1 MNIRLA
7 AIATAAALLAAFGAF
22 YFLVPP
28 PAQLNMIDWITPG
41 ETNVTQ
47 VAEAVA
53 YGPAARQQLDVWAPA
68 SRSAE
73 KLPVVVFFYGGGWHD
88 GDRGSYAFAGR
99 AFANQGFVAVVP
111 DYRLVPGVRFPTFVQ
126 DCALA
131 VKWARDH
138 AAEFGGDPARISLA
152 GHSAGAYNAAMLA
165 LDAHFLRDVGV
176 DPKVVRAAALLAGP
190 YNFAPFDAGAAQ
202 NAFGAW
208 PNVAQTQPISF
219 ARRDAPPL
227 LLMQGTGDDTVKPHN
242 TTDLAARLKSV
253 GAQVVL
259 RLYPGKSHNDLVIG
273 LSKPFRTN
281 APTLADSV
289 VFLKLHSQ

>member
-1 MNIRLA
+1 MTMRVMI
-7 AIATAAALLAAFGAF
+7 IAFAGAVLAAFGAF
-22 YFLVPP
+22 YVLVPP
-28 PAQLNMIDWITPG
+28 PTQLNLIDWATPG
-41 ETNVTQ
+41 EAD
-47 VAEAVA
+47 VAQLARDVP
-53 YGPAARQQLDVWAPA
+53 YGSAPRQQLDVWAPA
-68 SRSAE
+68 SRSPE

-111 DYRLVPGVRFPTFVQ
+111 DYRLVPAVRFPTFLQ

-138 AAEFGGDPARISLA
+138 AADFGGDPARITLA

-165 LDAHFLRDVGV
+165 LDGHFLRDVGV
-176 DPKVVRAAALLAGP
+176 DPKIIRAAALLAGP
-190 YNFAPFDAGAAQ
+190 YNFAPFDVGAAQ

-219 ARRDAPPL
+219 ARADAPPL
-227 LLMQGTGDDTVKPHN
+227 LLMQGTGDDTVRPHN
-242 TTDLAARLKSV
+242 AGDLAVRLKAV
-253 GAQVVL
+253 GAPVAL
-259 RLYPGKSHNDLVIG
+259 KLYPGKSHNDLVMG
-273 LSKPFRTN
+273 LSKPFRGN
-281 APTLADSV
+281 APSLADSV

>member
-1 MNIRLA
+1 MNIRSA

-41 ETNVTQ
+41 EGNVTQ

-190 YNFAPFDAGAAQ
+190 YNFAPFDPGAAQ

-208 PNVAQTQPISF
+208 PIVAQTQPISF

-227 LLMQGTGDDTVKPHN
+227 LLMQGTADDTVKPHN

-259 RLYPGKSHNDLVIG
+259 RLYPGKSHNDLVMG

-281 APTLADSV
+281 ARTLADSV

>member
-1 MNIRLA
+1 MNIRFVILA
-7 AIATAAALLAAFGAF
+7 TLGVLALAFGAF

-28 PAQLNMIDWITPG
+28 PTQLNLIDLATPG
-41 ETNVTQ
+41 EAGAAEVTQ
-47 VAEAVA
+47 AVA
-53 YGPAARQQLDVWAPA
+53 YGTAPRQQLDVWAPRA
-68 SRSAE
+68 RGSA

-111 DYRLVPGVRFPTFVQ
+111 DYRLVPQVRFPLFLQ

-138 AAEFGGDPARISLA
+138 VAEFGGDPARITLA

-165 LDAHFLRDVGV
+165 LDGHYLRDVGV

-190 YNFAPFDAGAAQ
+190 YNFAPFDVGAAQ

-219 ARRDAPPL
+219 ARADAPPL
-227 LLMQGTGDDTVKPHN
+227 LLMHGTADTTVRPHN
-242 TTDLAARLKSV
+242 ASDLDAKLTALGAKVALK
-253 GAQVVL
+253 
-259 RLYPGKSHNDLVIG
+259 LYPGKTHNDLVMG
-273 LSKPFRTN
+273 LSKPFRAN
-281 APTLADSV
+281 APSLADSV
-289 VFLKLHSQ
+289 AFLKLHSQ